1 MGKTSERITGDK
13 REQIVTILSVFHPG
27 VIYLFGS
34 YGTGREHAGSDLD
47 LAVLPGSPMD
57 PLVSFATA
65 NELSDRLGMPVDLI
79 DLSCAST
86 VMAKEV
92 LRTGIPLDVADRLR
106 HQSFEMRT
114 LADYARLN
122 EERTP
127 VLLSAP

>member
-1 MGKTSERITGDK
+1 VGKTSERISGDM